1 MKLKPSKYYLD
12 STDKR
17 FTIFGDVISGLQSI
31 DASYT
36 IPMENSAA
44 IGNRGGIS
52 KIQNGF
58 GKGNI
63 SFSKKMLTCDKNITD
78 YIGSKD
84 YIYGSLE
91 FLPFDLNP
99 VYDDLIDDYTYEPAD
114 FGDEQNP
121 IIKFD
126 SGIIE
131 SYTCSFTVDSL
142 PETSVNMAIYGD
154 MGKTA
159 KIPTENPPK
168 EPATTVD
175 FIPFSSGISLVCDG
189 RESNH
194 VSSFTLTIITAHQPY
209 YKIGSLNPCDIIPIK
224 PVKQNFNVD
233 IDIID
238 YQTRSLHDYIKTGI
252 HVKNL
257 SVKMRDKCD
266 PDKYCTFEFPNSYL
280 VSENVSV
287 DSQNNTKAKLSYECL
302 TIDKPIINYYGF
314 PDGS

>member
-1 MKLKPSKYYLD
+1 MLLGQIDCLHKYLIL
-12 STDKR
+12 TKWK
-17 FTIFGDVISGLQSI
+17 IAVVIE
-31 DASYT
+31 
-36 IPMENSAA
+36 M
-44 IGNRGGIS
+44 
-52 KIQNGF
+52 
-58 GKGNI
+58 
-63 SFSKKMLTCDKNITD
+63 NITGELFNN
-78 YIGSKD
+78 ILKNRNRCSAILGKVL
-84 YIYGSLE
+84 GSLE
-91 FLPFDLNP
+91 KTNPLEIHASAGNQITISGKYNLIKQFRVKKFYDCMTDQRYSAKWKQVFVRQPF
-99 VYDDLIDDYTYEPAD
+99 TA
-114 FGDEQNP
+114 G
-121 IIKFD
+121 
-126 SGIIE
+126 
-131 SYTCSFTVDSL
+131 
-142 PETSVNMAIYGD
+142 TSDN
-154 MGKTA
+154 
-159 KIPTENPPK
+159 
-168 EPATTVD
+168 
-175 FIPFSSGISLVCDG
+175 CG